1 MGRRV
6 CPSLLVSVAA
16 LGVHGGPRWQVREE
30 AVDTGSEWGEGP
42 RSPARS
48 SRAISSQLAPAA
60 LRPTCWRPGRLRQ
73 PLGDT
78 ACEQMLAK
86 RQEEATSQ
94 EGLWGA
100 DWVVGR
106 SRGLWARKG
115 LSPHTC
121 TPQLGGGQC
130 QGVPGPA
137 LPGPGPPTLPPAL
150 PSGLPSRLPGS
161 APPLS
166 ARPLRAPLCPLK
178 QRLSPFPSKQGRPGG
193 SCLYPGL
200 GRRACWSF
208 CSDKGQTPPAGRPL
222 IYNVPSHD

>member
-16 LGVHGGPRWQVREE
+16 LGVHSGPRWQVREE

-115 LSPHTC
+115 LSP
-121 TPQLGGGQC
+121 QLAGRRVVPGSPGASPARAGPGRPPACPALRPALSSAWIRTSLVCSPSPCPSLSFKTTFEPLPLETRAPGGQL
-130 QGVPGPA
+130 P
-137 LPGPGPPTLPPAL
+137 LPGP
-150 PSGLPSRLPGS
+150 
-161 APPLS
+161 
-166 ARPLRAPLCPLK
+166 RAP
-178 QRLSPFPSKQGRPGG
+178 
-193 SCLYPGL
+193 CLL
-200 GRRACWSF
+200 ELLLR
-208 CSDKGQTPPAGRPL
+208 
-222 IYNVPSHD
+222 